1 MQKLLSDTPLDLN
14 VFPEAIQL
22 LASIIGEEGT
32 FLLVQHYGG
41 STLRIP
47 RGDTV
52 VGKAKI
58 ERLAQ
63 KIGKQEAQYIVQ
75 TFGGTCIYIPNCK
88 RLLTA
93 KQHAKIIQDRDKLAA
108 KGISERQ
115 LVADLARRYKLSDRH
130 IWRILK
136 KAYTIPAVFKDCQQH

>member
-1 MQKLLSDTPLDLN
+1 MKKLLSDIQLDLN
-14 VFPEAIQL
+14 VFPEAVQFLINL
-22 LASIIGEEGT
+22 IGEEGT
-32 FLLVQHYGG
+32 FSLIQHYGG

-47 RGDTV
+47 RGDTI
-52 VGKAKI
+52 VGRTKI
-58 ERLAQ
+58 DLLAQ
-63 KIGKQEAQYIVQ
+63 KIGKQEIQNIVQ

-88 RLLTA
+88 KLLTA

-115 LVADLARRYKLSDRH
+115 LVSDLARRYKLSDRH

-136 KAYTIPAVFKDCQQH
+136 KSYTIPAVFKNC

>member
-1 MQKLLSDTPLDLN
+1 MKKLLSDTQLDLN
-14 VFPEAIQL
+14 VFPEAVQFLINL
-22 LASIIGEEGT
+22 IGEEGT
-32 FLLVQHYGG
+32 FSLIQHYGG

-47 RGDTV
+47 RGDTI
-52 VGKAKI
+52 VGRTKI
-58 ERLAQ
+58 DLLAQ
-63 KIGKQEAQYIVQ
+63 KIGKQEIQNIVQ

-88 RLLTA
+88 KLLTA

-115 LVADLARRYKLSDRH
+115 LVSDLARRYKLSDRH

-136 KAYTIPAVFKDCQQH
+136 KSYTIPAAFKNC

>member
-1 MQKLLSDTPLDLN
+1 MQQQQLHSTSFNLKI
-14 VFPEAIQL
+14 FPEAIQF
-22 LASIIGEEGT
+22 LADLIGNEGT
-32 FLLVQHYGG
+32 SLLIKHFGG

-52 VGKAKI
+52 AGKTKI
-58 ERLAQ
+58 AQIEQ
-63 KIGKQEAQYIVQ
+63 KIGKKETQHIVQ

-88 RLLTA
+88 KFLIA
-93 KQHAKIIQDRDKLAA
+93 KQHAQIIQDRDKLAA

-115 LVADLARRYKLSDRH
+115 LVAHLAHRYQLSDRH

-136 KAYTIPAVFKDCQQH
+136 KAYEVMEYL

>member
-1 MQKLLSDTPLDLN
+1 MKKLLSDTQIDLK
-14 VFPEAIQL
+14 VFPEAVQFLINL
-22 LASIIGEEGT
+22 IGEEGT
-32 FLLVQHYGG
+32 FSLIQHYGG

-47 RGDTV
+47 RGDTI
-52 VGKAKI
+52 VGRTKI
-58 ERLAQ
+58 DLLAQ
-63 KIGKQEAQYIVQ
+63 KIGKQEIQNIVQ

-88 RLLTA
+88 KLLIA

-115 LVADLARRYKLSDRH
+115 LVSDLARRYKLSDRH

-136 KAYTIPAVFKDCQQH
+136 KSYTIPAAFKSC

>member
-1 MQKLLSDTPLDLN
+1 MQNKLLSDNILRLD
-14 VFPEAIQL
+14 VFPEAVQFLINL
-22 LASIIGEEGT
+22 IGEEGT
-32 FLLVQHYGG
+32 FLLIQHYGG

-47 RGDTV
+47 RGDTI
-52 VGKAKI
+52 VGRTKI
-58 ERLAQ
+58 DLLAQ
-63 KIGKQEAQYIVQ
+63 KIGEQEAQNIVQ

-88 RLLTA
+88 KLLTA
-93 KQHAKIIQDRDKLAA
+93 KQHAKIIKDRDKLAA

-136 KAYTIPAVFKDCQQH
+136 KSYTIPAAFRSC

>member
-1 MQKLLSDTPLDLN
+1 MQKLLSDTLLN
-14 VFPEAIQL
+14 INIFPEAIQFL
-22 LASIIGEEGT
+22 VNLIGEEGT
-32 FLLVQHYGG
+32 FSLIQHYGG

-58 ERLAQ
+58 KSLAQ
-63 KIGKQEAQYIVQ
+63 RIGEREAQYIVQ

-88 RLLTA
+88 KLLTT
-93 KQHAKIIQDRDKLAA
+93 KQHAQIIQDRDKLAA
-108 KGISERQ
+108 KGISERR

-136 KAYTIPAVFKDCQQH
+136 KSCTIPAALKKCSH

>member
-1 MQKLLSDTPLDLN
+1 MQNKLLSDNILRLD
-14 VFPEAIQL
+14 VFPEAVQFLINL
-22 LASIIGEEGT
+22 IGEEGT
-32 FLLVQHYGG
+32 FLLIQHYGG

-47 RGDTV
+47 RGDTI
-52 VGKAKI
+52 VGRTKI
-58 ERLAQ
+58 DLLAQ
-63 KIGKQEAQYIVQ
+63 KIGKQEAQNIVQ

-88 RLLTA
+88 KLLTA
-93 KQHAKIIQDRDKLAA
+93 KQHAKIIKDRDKLAA

-136 KAYTIPAVFKDCQQH
+136 KSYTIPAAFRSC

>member
-1 MQKLLSDTPLDLN
+1 MKKLLSDIQLDLN
-14 VFPEAIQL
+14 VFPEAVQFLINL
-22 LASIIGEEGT
+22 IGEEGT
-32 FLLVQHYGG
+32 FSLIQHYGG

-47 RGDTV
+47 RGDTI
-52 VGKAKI
+52 VGRTKI
-58 ERLAQ
+58 DLLAQ
-63 KIGKQEAQYIVQ
+63 KIGKQEIQNIVQ

-88 RLLTA
+88 KLLTA

-115 LVADLARRYKLSDRH
+115 LVSDLARRYKLSDRH

-136 KAYTIPAVFKDCQQH
+136 KSYTIPAAFKNC